1 MTAQFSVTGME
12 CAACAARVER
22 NLLRIPSVSL
32 ASVNYATGDTYVECD
47 RDIGPNE
54 IAKAVQSA
62 GFDLIR
68 HTTHLHLAMDQHL
81 PPRRDL
87 MARVS
92 SFDGAITA
100 DATKTHLAVSWM
112 EGLIDKK
119 QALGLFPEFT
129 EADQQRTDDKNEND
143 LLRLRLA
150 WSVGLTAIV
159 FVLSMW
165 GGRSFEWH
173 VLLFALATPVV
184 WGAGWSFFV
193 GAWNALR
200 HGESNMNSLIALGVG
215 SAWLY
220 SSIATFVPGWFEQ
233 APSVYFEAAA
243 VIVTLVLVGRK
254 LEANVTVRAG
264 SAIKEL
270 LALQVPVARV
280 RRAGFVEHIPIED
293 IRIGDEVIIPPGEK
307 VPVDGQVLEG
317 SSAVNESM
325 LTGEPLPVDKTAGDE
340 VTAGTVNT
348 SGALVVQVLRI
359 GEDTVLQQIVRLT
372 REARVRKAPIQRLAD
387 KVSGIFVPVVLA
399 IACLTFAIWMFSG
412 VAAPWSK
419 ALTAFVSVLI
429 ISCPCALGLATPTAV
444 VAATGVGA
452 RMGILFKGA
461 DVIERISQIKAVVL
475 DKTGTVTEGKPV
487 LDQVVLVNGYSTDQL
502 LQFAASAESRSEH
515 PLATAI
521 VDAAQTRNLPLLPV
535 SEFRQVSGMG
545 IGAVVQGS
553 AVHLGTVAHLRQ
565 SGIGVGVLTETRDNL
580 SLPGHTVVAVA
591 INREP
596 AGLITISDPVR
607 ASSRTAVGRMQ
618 DLGIDVVMLTGDA
631 NESAEDIATQAGIK
645 HVIAR
650 VLPEGKAQHIQQLQS
665 RNSTVAM
672 VGDGI
677 NDGPALAQADIGLAM
692 GSGAQVA
699 IEAADAT
706 LLRPDLNAAADAI
719 KLGRIAMRT
728 IKQNLFF
735 AFFYNVVSI
744 PIAAGALY
752 GITGLLLNP
761 MIASAAM
768 ALSSL
773 SVVSNSLW
781 LRRKAIS

>member
-22 NLLRIPSVSL
+22 NLVRIPSVTL
-32 ASVNYATGDTYVECD
+32 ANVNYATGDTYVEFD
-47 RDIGPNE
+47 RTVGPGE
-54 IAKAVQSA
+54 IVRAVQSS
-62 GFDLIR
+62 GFGLVRHTARLHHAKSQDLPSHKDLI
-68 HTTHLHLAMDQHL
+68 
-81 PPRRDL
+81 
-87 MARVS
+87 ARAS
-92 SFDGAITA
+92 SFDNAITV
-100 DATKTHLAVSWM
+100 DATNSQVVVSWID
-112 EGLIDKK
+112 GLIDKK

-129 EADQQRTDDKNEND
+129 DSDQPHKDGENHRDK
-143 LLRLRLA
+143 LRVRLV
-150 WSVGLTAIV
+150 WSVALTALV

-165 GGRSFEWH
+165 GGHSFQWH
-173 VLLFALATPVV
+173 ALLFALATPVV

-193 GAWNALR
+193 GAWKALR
-200 HGESNMNSLIALGVG
+200 HGEANMNTLIALGVG

-220 SSIATFVPGWFEQ
+220 SSIATFVPNWFDQ
-233 APSVYFEAAA
+233 TPAVYFEAAA
-243 VIVTLVLVGRK
+243 VIVTLVLVGRM
-254 LEANVTVRAG
+254 LEANVTARTG

-293 IRIGDEVIIPPGEK
+293 IQIGDEVIVPPGEK

-317 SSAVNESM
+317 YSAVNESM

-340 VTAGTVNT
+340 VTGGTVNT
-348 SGALVVQVLRI
+348 SGALVVRVLRI
-359 GEDTVLQQIVRLT
+359 GHDTVLQQIVRLT
-372 REARVRKAPIQRLAD
+372 REARARKAPIQRLAD
-387 KVSGIFVPVVLA
+387 RISGMFVPVVLA
-399 IACLTFAIWMFSG
+399 IACLTFGIWMFSG
-412 VAAPWSK
+412 VASPWSN
-419 ALTAFVSVLI
+419 AFTAFVSVLI

-461 DVIERISQIKAVVL
+461 DVIERISHIATVVL
-475 DKTGTVTEGKPV
+475 DKTGTITEGEPA
-487 LDQVVLVNGYSTDQL
+487 LDNVISVSDFSIDQL
-502 LQFAASAESRSEH
+502 LQFAASAESQSEH
-515 PLATAI
+515 PLARAI

-596 AGLITISDPVR
+596 AGLITITDPVR
-607 ASSRTAVGRMQ
+607 ASSRTAVNRMQ
-618 DLGIDVVMLTGDA
+618 DLGLDVVMLTGDTK
-631 NESAEDIATQAGIK
+631 ESAEDIAAQAGITR
-645 HVIAR
+645 VIAR
-650 VLPEGKAQHIQQLQS
+650 VLPEGKVDHIRQLQRQS
-665 RNSTVAM
+665 PTVAM

>member
-22 NLLRIPSVSL
+22 NLVRIPSVTL
-32 ASVNYATGDTYVECD
+32 ANVNFATGDTYVECNQ
-47 RDIGPNE
+47 DIDPGE
-54 IAKAVQSA
+54 IAKAVQSS
-62 GFDLIR
+62 GFGLVR
-68 HTTHLHLAMDQHL
+68 HTTRLHRA
-81 PPRRDL
+81 RDRDFPSHNDL
-87 MARVS
+87 TARVS
-92 SFDGAITA
+92 SFDGAITV
-100 DATKTHLAVSWM
+100 DATNTQLAVSWID
-112 EGLIDKK
+112 GLIDKK

-129 EADQQRTDDKNEND
+129 VSDQPHEEGKNHRDK
-143 LLRLRLA
+143 LRMRLA
-150 WSVGLTAIV
+150 WSVALTAIV

-165 GGRSFEWH
+165 GGHSFEWH

-184 WGAGWSFFV
+184 WGAGWSFFT
-193 GAWNALR
+193 GAWKVLC
-200 HGESNMNSLIALGVG
+200 HGESNMNTLIALGVG

-233 APSVYFEAAA
+233 TPAVYFEAAA
-243 VIVTLVLVGRK
+243 VIVTLVLVGRM
-254 LEANVTVRAG
+254 LEANVTARTG

-280 RRAGFVEHIPIED
+280 RRVGFVEHIPIED
-293 IRIGDEVIIPPGEK
+293 VRIGDEVIIPPGEK

-325 LTGEPLPVDKTAGDE
+325 LTGEPLPVDKTMGDE
-340 VTAGTVNT
+340 VTGGTVNT
-348 SGALVVQVLRI
+348 SGALVVKVLRI
-359 GEDTVLQQIVRLT
+359 GHNTVLQQIVRLT

-399 IACLTFAIWMFSG
+399 IACLTFGIWMFSG
-412 VAAPWSK
+412 VASTWSN

-444 VAATGVGA
+444 VAATGIGA
-452 RMGILFKGA
+452 RQGILFKGA
-461 DVIERISQIKAVVL
+461 DVIERISHITTVVL
-475 DKTGTVTEGKPV
+475 DKTGTITEGKPA
-487 LDQVVLVNGYSTDQL
+487 LDGIISVSDFTIDRL
-502 LQFAASAESRSEH
+502 LQFAASAESQSEH
-515 PLATAI
+515 PLARAI
-521 VDAAQTRNLPLLPV
+521 VNEAQARNLSLLPV
-535 SEFRQVSGMG
+535 SEFKQVSGMG
-545 IGAVVQGS
+545 VEAVVEDS
-553 AVHLGTVAHLRQ
+553 TVHLGTIAHLKQ
-565 SGIGVGVLTETRDNL
+565 SGISVGALTESRDKL
-580 SLPGHTVVAVA
+580 SPTGHTVVWVA
-591 INREP
+591 INRMP
-596 AGLITISDPVR
+596 AGLITITDPVR
-607 ASSRTAVGRMQ
+607 ASSRAAVGRMQ
-618 DLGIDVVMLTGDA
+618 DLGLDVVMLTGDTK
-631 NESAEDIATQAGIK
+631 ESAEDIAAQAGITR
-645 HVIAR
+645 VIAR
-650 VLPEGKAQHIQQLQS
+650 VLPEGKVDHIQELQS
-665 RNSTVAM
+665 RDSSVAM

-781 LRRKAIS
+781 LRRKTIS